1 MATLEWH
8 HKQGYRQQQQE
19 RKGRSMTLFSC
30 HDDALTHSLVR
41 CSSSHFQRRQQVF
54 FSYFVFSP
62 DLSWCFIICVLLFSF
77 CLSSFITFFS
87 AAFLLIRQLSR
98 KMSSS
103 FFYFSFTSLALLSPV
118 IQTKETAKT
127 PRAFISRSVESI
139 FSLLKVFLMVIYPV
153 LACTLQTDI
162 LTTNEGKQKMKRQ
175 SEEIHPSLQTTKKK
189 KNKK

>member
-1 MATLEWH
+1 MLSHTVWYVVRLLIFNVVS
-8 HKQGYRQQQQE
+8 
-19 RKGRSMTLFSC
+19 RSSFRT
-30 HDDALTHSLVR
+30 
-41 CSSSHFQRRQQVF
+41 SSSLLI
-54 FSYFVFSP
+54 SP
-62 DLSWCFIICVLLFSF
+62 DVSSSVLLLFSF